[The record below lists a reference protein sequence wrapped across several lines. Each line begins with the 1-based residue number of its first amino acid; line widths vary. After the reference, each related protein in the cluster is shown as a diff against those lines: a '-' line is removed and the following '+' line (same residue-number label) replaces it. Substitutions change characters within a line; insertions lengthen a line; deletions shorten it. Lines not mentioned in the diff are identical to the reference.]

1 MAVRQQDHS
10 SSLLSFYLAANPLSA
25 SRLHL
30 IVRVFQLV
38 DVYTSSLLGQIS
50 GFEKVTTTTYLNNG
64 HCFGQL
70 QTIGL
75 ELVAILACFF

>member
-1 MAVRQQDHS
+1 MRQQDHS
-10 SSLLSFYLAANPLSA
+10 SSLLSTILAAHPLLA
-25 SRLHL
+25 YRLHL
-30 IVRVFQLV
+30 LARVFQFV
-38 DVYTSSLLGQIS
+38 DVDTSSLLGQIS

-75 ELVAILACFF
+75 ELVTILACFF